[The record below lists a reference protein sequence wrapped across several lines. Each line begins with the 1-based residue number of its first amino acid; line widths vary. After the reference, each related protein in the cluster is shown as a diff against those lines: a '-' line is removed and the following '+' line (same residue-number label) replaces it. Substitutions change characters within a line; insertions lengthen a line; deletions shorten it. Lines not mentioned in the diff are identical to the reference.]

1 MYFLKN
7 MFLGHISVN
16 FYPILKIFGTIVIYD
31 FLDLFSKRD
40 YLKDFYLGQQRTLQ
54 FLSKKHKKN
63 ICDYILS
70 QG

>member
-1 MYFLKN
+1 

-16 FYPILKIFGTIVIYD
+16 FYPILKIFGTIMIYD
-31 FLDLFSKRD
+31 FLDPFSKIGH
-40 YLKDFYLGQQRTLQ
+40 LKCFYLGQQRTLQ

-63 ICDYILS
+63 ICDSIHN

>member
-1 MYFLKN
+1 

-40 YLKDFYLGQQRTLQ
+40 HLKDFYLGQQRTLQ

-63 ICDYILS
+63 ICDNILS